1 MILLIISQKKRSVK
15 KRSTPL
21 CRRHHA
27 SSRFEINGVCKQ
39 EAVQNPG
46 SGEGGRCSN
55 ICNDGHLHR
64 RDGGTTATVVDML
77 VCRGLATVL

>member
-1 MILLIISQKKRSVK
+1 MPV
-15 KRSTPL
+15 
-21 CRRHHA
+21 CD
-27 SSRFEINGVCKQ
+27 SRFEINGVCKQ
-39 EAVQNPG
+39 EAVQDPG

>member
-1 MILLIISQKKRSVK
+1 MVRLAAGAPGV
-15 KRSTPL
+15 
-21 CRRHHA
+21 CD
-27 SSRFEINGVCKQ
+27 SRFEINGVCKQ
-39 EAVQNPG
+39 EAVQDPG